1 MTAKIFK
8 STFLT
13 SVLVLIISL
22 VLTMGILF
30 SFFEG
35 QIKKELQSEADYIE
49 YAVTQHEEGFFKNFS
64 SGEKRI
70 TLIGADGTVL
80 EDTSANPAEM
90 DNHADR
96 EEVKDALE
104 KGSGTS
110 VRYSK
115 TLTEKTVYYARR
127 MENGNVLRISTTQYT
142 VMTVVLGL
150 LQPLI
155 YVLVLALILSF
166 ALSSRVSKS
175 VIKPINEI
183 DLDHPENSDAY
194 EELTPLLHRILNQQ
208 KTIKKQLNEAK
219 KHRDEFKLI
228 TENMSEG
235 FLITDRD
242 GRLLSCNSA
251 ALKLLDAD
259 ENDGTVL
266 SLNRTGDFRK
276 TVHAALSGERAENT
290 MTHGENTYNLIANP
304 VFEGDKTIGA
314 VIVIIDVTESRRR
327 ELIRRE
333 FTANVS
339 HELKTPLTSIS
350 GFAEL
355 LSAGGVPEDTVTDFA
370 KTIYTEAQRLI
381 SLVSDII
388 KISEL
393 DEKSVCYEKENVNI
407 TELSRDVARRL
418 KMSADK
424 KNVKIGISGEDI
436 SVYGVRKILDEMI
449 FNLCDNAVKYNKEGG
464 TVEIRVKKEDGKTV
478 LSVRDTGIGIA
489 PSQQSRVFERFYRAD
504 KSRSKAEGGTGLG
517 LSIVKHGAMY
527 HGAEIKL
534 TSTPG
539 EGTEVTV
546 IFG

>member
-90 DNHADR
+90 DNHAER
-96 EEVKDALE
+96 EEVKDALL

-489 PSQQSRVFERFYRAD
+489 PSQQSRVFERFYRVD

>member
-96 EEVKDALE
+96 EEVKDARL

-290 MTHGENTYNLIANP
+290 MTHGENTYNLIADP

-314 VIVIIDVTESRRR
+314 VSVIIDVTESRRR

-333 FTANVS
+333 CTANVS
-339 HELKTPLTSIS
+339 HELKTPLTAIS

-489 PSQQSRVFERFYRAD
+489 PSQQSRVFERFYRVD

-534 TSTPG
+534 TSTTG

>member
-49 YAVTQHEEGFFKNFS
+49 YAVTQHEEGFFKDFS

-115 TLTEKTVYYARR
+115 TLTDKTVYYACR

-424 KNVKIGISGEDI
+424 KNVKIGIFGEDI

-489 PSQQSRVFERFYRAD
+489 PSQQSRVFERFYRVD

>member
-70 TLIGADGTVL
+70 TLIRADGTVL

-96 EEVKDALE
+96 EEVKDALL

-115 TLTEKTVYYARR
+115 TLTDKTVYYACR

-489 PSQQSRVFERFYRAD
+489 PSQQSRVFERFYRVD

>member
-96 EEVKDALE
+96 EEVKDALL

-183 DLDHPENSDAY
+183 VLDHPENSDAY

-489 PSQQSRVFERFYRAD
+489 PSQQSRVFERFYRVD

-534 TSTPG
+534 ISTPG

>member
-339 HELKTPLTSIS
+339 HELKTSLTSIS

-489 PSQQSRVFERFYRAD
+489 PSQQSRVFERFYRVD

-546 IFG
+546 IFV

>member
-96 EEVKDALE
+96 EEVKDALL

-115 TLTEKTVYYARR
+115 TLTDKTVYYACR

-489 PSQQSRVFERFYRAD
+489 PSQQSRVFERFYRVD

-546 IFG
+546 IFV

>member
-13 SVLVLIISL
+13 SVLMLIVSL

-96 EEVKDALE
+96 EEVKDALL

-489 PSQQSRVFERFYRAD
+489 PSQQSRVFERFYRVD

-534 TSTPG
+534 TSTLG

>member
-96 EEVKDALE
+96 EEVKDALL

-489 PSQQSRVFERFYRAD
+489 PSQQSRVFERFYRVD

-546 IFG
+546 VFG

>member
-96 EEVKDALE
+96 EEVKDALL

-115 TLTEKTVYYARR
+115 TLTDKTVYYACR

-339 HELKTPLTSIS
+339 HELKPPLTSIS

-355 LSAGGVPEDTVTDFA
+355 LSVGGVPEDTVTDFA

-489 PSQQSRVFERFYRAD
+489 PSQQSRVFERFYRVD

>member
-70 TLIGADGTVL
+70 TLIRADGTVL

-96 EEVKDALE
+96 EEVKDALL

-115 TLTEKTVYYARR
+115 TLTDKTVYYACR
-127 MENGNVLRISTTQYT
+127 MENGNVLRISTIQYT

-489 PSQQSRVFERFYRAD
+489 PSQQSRVFERFYRVD

>member
-115 TLTEKTVYYARR
+115 TLTEKTVYYACR

-424 KNVKIGISGEDI
+424 KNVKIGIFGEDI

-489 PSQQSRVFERFYRAD
+489 PSQQSRVFERFYRVD

-546 IFG
+546 IFV

>member
-96 EEVKDALE
+96 EEVKDALL

-489 PSQQSRVFERFYRAD
+489 PSQQSRVFERFYRVD

-534 TSTPG
+534 ISTPG

>member
-96 EEVKDALE
+96 EEVKDALL

-314 VIVIIDVTESRRR
+314 VIVIIDVTESHRR

-489 PSQQSRVFERFYRAD
+489 PSQQSRVFERFYRVD

>member
-155 YVLVLALILSF
+155 YVLILALILSF

-489 PSQQSRVFERFYRAD
+489 PSQQSRVFERFYRVD

>member
-96 EEVKDALE
+96 EEVKDALL

-115 TLTEKTVYYARR
+115 TLTDKTVYYACR

-290 MTHGENTYNLIANP
+290 MTHGESTYNLIANP
-304 VFEGDKTIGA
+304 VFEGEKTIGA

-489 PSQQSRVFERFYRAD
+489 PSQQSRVFERFYRVD

-534 TSTPG
+534 ISTPG

-546 IFG
+546 IFV

>member
-96 EEVKDALE
+96 EEVKDALL

-115 TLTEKTVYYARR
+115 TLTDKTVYYACR

-489 PSQQSRVFERFYRAD
+489 PSQQSRVFERFYRVD

-534 TSTPG
+534 TSTTG

>member
-96 EEVKDALE
+96 EEVKDALL

-115 TLTEKTVYYARR
+115 TLTDKTVYYACR

-355 LSAGGVPEDTVTDFA
+355 LSVGGVPEDTVTDFA

-489 PSQQSRVFERFYRAD
+489 PSQQSRVFERFYRVD

>member
-80 EDTSANPAEM
+80 EDTSANPADM

-489 PSQQSRVFERFYRAD
+489 PSQQSRVFERFYRVD

-546 IFG
+546 IFV

>member
-96 EEVKDALE
+96 EEVKDALL

-115 TLTEKTVYYARR
+115 TLTEKTVYYACR

-183 DLDHPENSDAY
+183 DLDHPENSDTY

-464 TVEIRVKKEDGKTV
+464 TVEIRVKKEDGKTM

-489 PSQQSRVFERFYRAD
+489 PSQQSRVFERFYRVD

-546 IFG
+546 IFV

>member
-96 EEVKDALE
+96 EEVKDALL

-228 TENMSEG
+228 TVNMSEG

-489 PSQQSRVFERFYRAD
+489 PSQQSRVFERFYRVD

>member
-96 EEVKDALE
+96 EEVKDALL

-115 TLTEKTVYYARR
+115 TLTDKTVYYACR

-489 PSQQSRVFERFYRAD
+489 PSQQSRVFERFYRVD

>member
-489 PSQQSRVFERFYRAD
+489 PSQQSRVFERFYRVD

-546 IFG
+546 IFV

>member
-96 EEVKDALE
+96 EEVKDALL

-115 TLTEKTVYYARR
+115 TLTDKTVYYACR

-424 KNVKIGISGEDI
+424 KNVKIGIFGEDI

-489 PSQQSRVFERFYRAD
+489 PSQQSRVFERFYRVD

>member
-489 PSQQSRVFERFYRAD
+489 PSQQSRVFERFYRVD

-534 TSTPG
+534 TSTSG

>member
-115 TLTEKTVYYARR
+115 TLTDKTVYYACR
-127 MENGNVLRISTTQYT
+127 MENGNVLRTSTTQYT

-489 PSQQSRVFERFYRAD
+489 PSQQSRVFERFYRVD

-534 TSTPG
+534 TSTTG

>member
-96 EEVKDALE
+96 EEVKDALL

-489 PSQQSRVFERFYRAD
+489 PSQQSRVFERFYRVD

-534 TSTPG
+534 TSTSG

>member
-90 DNHADR
+90 ENHADR

-489 PSQQSRVFERFYRAD
+489 PSQQSRVFERFYRVD